1 MKANQTEPPALEE
14 PLAELERRLI
24 SAFVAGAG
32 EDFHA
37 LQLRHDERARTL
49 LTDASRYASEVLS
62 EIEARSHYLHALRGE
77 C

>member
-1 MKANQTEPPALEE
+1 MQAKQVEPAPLEE

-24 SAFVAGAG
+24 HAFVTGAG
-32 EDFHA
+32 QDVQA
-37 LQLRHDERARTL
+37 LQARHDDEARTI

>member
-1 MKANQTEPPALEE
+1 MQANPVEPPPLEE

-32 EDFHA
+32 QDLHA
-37 LQLRHDERARTL
+37 LQTRHDDEARAL
-49 LTDASRYASEVLS
+49 LTDASRYASEVMS

>member
-1 MKANQTEPPALEE
+1 MRANQIAPPPLEE

-24 SAFVAGAG
+24 GAFVAGTG
-32 EDFHA
+32 HDVHA
-37 LQLRHDERARTL
+37 LHARHDDQARAL

-62 EIEARSHYLHALRGE
+62 EIEARSHYIHALRGE